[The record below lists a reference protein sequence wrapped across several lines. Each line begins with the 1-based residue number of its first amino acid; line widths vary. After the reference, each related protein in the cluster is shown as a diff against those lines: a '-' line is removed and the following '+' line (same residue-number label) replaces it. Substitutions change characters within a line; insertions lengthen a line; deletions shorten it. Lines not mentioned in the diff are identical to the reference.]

1 MASAWWSSFKARL
14 QSALGM
20 RPTDSAAEKHFR
32 ADKPNWA
39 GFDQNLE
46 RKSFRK
52 AVLAD
57 PRADSKLKKFVATRA
72 KIRQHSGPEAKVMS
86 STGKG
91 GYSVQRHRDGTYT
104 CTCPDFKYRRT
115 FDGKPCKHIK
125 GVASSGGLKTAAPV
139 DPATPEMRQWLQG
152 VQRQG
157 RKRGYNLFLVAE
169 DKSGHGGSIHW
180 GANRQPGSAVH
191 TARQSQMGWE
201 AKRGI
206 DPHEDFSGIKT
217 SSIQSFGAEYAAIL
231 DQDPYYRHA
240 ADSAHIRRLRR
251 LREYGLEDDDMVGTR
266 LRTTEDDPIAL
277 SVTNY
282 GGSNNPAQSTIQ
294 KEEEE

>member
-1 MASAWWSSFKARL
+1 MASSWWSSFKARL

-57 PRADSKLKKFVATRA
+57 PRADSKLKKFVATQA

-125 GVASSGGLKTAAPV
+125 GVTSSGGLK
-139 DPATPEMRQWLQG
+139 
-152 VQRQG
+152 
-157 RKRGYNLFLVAE
+157 VA
-169 DKSGHGGSIHW
+169 SI
-180 GANRQPGSAVH
+180 
-191 TARQSQMGWE
+191 E
-201 AKRGI
+201 
-206 DPHEDFSGIKT
+206 
-217 SSIQSFGAEYAAIL
+217 SFGAEYAAIL
-231 DQDPYYRHA
+231 DRDSYYRHA